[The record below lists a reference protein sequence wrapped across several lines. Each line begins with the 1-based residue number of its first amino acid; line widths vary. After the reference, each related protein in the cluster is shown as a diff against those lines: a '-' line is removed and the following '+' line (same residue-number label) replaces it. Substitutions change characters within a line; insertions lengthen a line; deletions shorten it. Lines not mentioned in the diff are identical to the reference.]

1 MVAGTGEPEAAQE
14 RESRG
19 GAGTGEPGAVLPGAA
34 RCGLDGFYR
43 RRYWPCPRMYK
54 SSNLFTSLYLTI
66 AFFTLNL
73 VIKIY
78 KA

>member
-1 MVAGTGEPEAAQE
+1 
-14 RESRG
+14 
-19 GAGTGEPGAVLPGAA
+19 
-34 RCGLDGFYR
+34 
-43 RRYWPCPRMYK
+43 MYK

-78 KA
+78 KT